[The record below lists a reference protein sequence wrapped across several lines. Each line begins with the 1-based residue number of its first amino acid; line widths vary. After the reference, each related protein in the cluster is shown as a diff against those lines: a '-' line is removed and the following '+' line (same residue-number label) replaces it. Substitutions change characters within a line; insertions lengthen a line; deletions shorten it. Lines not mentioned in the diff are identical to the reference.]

1 MAAMPAHVS
10 SDRPA
15 RNWFHL
21 SKGWKRHPRWKAI
34 TPAHRIVFYTLLD
47 IANELWFPDSV
58 QLYEA
63 ELADESGTSTRTVKR
78 ALAELSDV
86 GVLHVGTVEEDA
98 DRRTAVRVR
107 IDYDAL
113 TRLGSRRR
121 ADSTSGKSAECRHDV
136 EEPQSKCGSPTS
148 PIQLQNKL
156 QNCPDGQLRVPEMGG
171 ELREGDQCPK
181 CQRHP
186 LRIRFKTD
194 ASSRTKQRFLAC
206 SGFESGGCRGF
217 TWNLGMSA
225 YQPSQ
230 RVLSQ
235 TLVGAHHV
243 PGRPP
248 LVRDLLAAKRVED
261 ACEMVEARRPMDL
274 SEWFSASRYLPTEI
288 MLDTLAEV
296 DLELADRHRQ
306 LGSGK
311 QAILRE
317 VRSRLMA
324 AKCDV
329 GADGPV

>member
-1 MAAMPAHVS
+1 MPAHVS

-63 ELADESGTSTRTVKR
+63 DLADESGISTRTVKR

-86 GVLHVGTVEEDA
+86 GVLHIGVVEEDA
-98 DRRTAVRVR
+98 DRRIAVRIR
-107 IDYDAL
+107 IDYNAL
-113 TRLGSRRR
+113 TRLGSRRP
-121 ADSTSGKSAECRHDV
+121 ADSTSGKSAECRLDT
-136 EEPQSKCGSPTS
+136 EEPQSECGSPSS

-156 QNCPDGQLRVPEMGG
+156 QNCPGGQLRVPEIGG

-181 CQRHP
+181 CQTHT

-194 ASSRTKQRFLAC
+194 TASHTKQRFLAC
-206 SGFESGGCRGF
+206 SGFELGGCRGF
-217 TWNLGMSA
+217 TWNLGSSA

-235 TLVGAHHV
+235 ALVGARHV

-248 LVRDLLAAKRVED
+248 LVRDLLAVKRVED
-261 ACEMVEARRPMDL
+261 ASETVEASRPKSL
-274 SEWFSASRYLPTEI
+274 SDWFTVSRYFPVEI
-288 MLDTLAEV
+288 MLETLAEV
-296 DLELADRHRQ
+296 DSELAAWHRQ
-306 LGSGK
+306 LGSEK
-311 QAILRE
+311 PAILRE
-317 VRSRLMA
+317 VRSRIVDA
-324 AKCDV
+324 EQNV
-329 GADGPV
+329 GADGSV